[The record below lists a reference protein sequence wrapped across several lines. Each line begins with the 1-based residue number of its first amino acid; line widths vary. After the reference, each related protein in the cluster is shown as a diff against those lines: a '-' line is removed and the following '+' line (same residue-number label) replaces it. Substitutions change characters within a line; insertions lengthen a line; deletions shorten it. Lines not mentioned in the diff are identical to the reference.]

1 MASDFESG
9 VIAGF
14 IVTMGIMLIA
24 LGVCSAIS
32 DNRWEKTAI
41 NAKAAH
47 YDPVTSEFTWNYQ
60 PEAGESN
67 ESKN

>member
-1 MASDFESG
+1 MISDYESG
-9 VIAGF
+9 VMSGF
-14 IVTMGIMLIA
+14 LITMGIMLIA
-24 LGVCSAIS
+24 LSIGFAVS
-32 DNRWEKTAI
+32 DNRWEKEAI